1 MQIKID
7 SLKREMDLRV
17 ESLIGQIHKYR
28 DEYVEKFKYFKV
40 EFEKWGS
47 NLFFLNDLFSVKIE
61 TKKCF
66 WFVTS
71 NRYIPFL
78 AIKILIFTIL
88 IV

>member
-40 EFEKWGS
+40 EFEK
-47 NLFFLNDLFSVKIE
+47 
-61 TKKCF
+61 
-66 WFVTS
+66 
-71 NRYIPFL
+71 
-78 AIKILIFTIL
+78 
-88 IV
+88 